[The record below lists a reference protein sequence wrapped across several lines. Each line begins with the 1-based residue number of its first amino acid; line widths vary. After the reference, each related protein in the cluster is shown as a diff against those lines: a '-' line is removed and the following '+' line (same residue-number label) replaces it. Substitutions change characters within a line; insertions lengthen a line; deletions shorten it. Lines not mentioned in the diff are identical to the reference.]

1 MLVIIIGLN
10 IISSALR
17 ILQFARVD
25 LMYRPSFSLQYGM
38 QRALVLHLC
47 RIFDHLKLAKLRL

>member
-1 MLVIIIGLN
+1 MLVIIIGMK

-25 LMYRPSFSLQYGM
+25 LMYRPSSM
-38 QRALVLHLC
+38 ACNVLWYCTILC

>member
-38 QRALVLHLC
+38 QRALVLHHEAVPN
-47 RIFDHLKLAKLRL
+47 I

>member
-25 LMYRPSFSLQYGM
+25 LVFHCSM
-38 QRALVLHLC
+38 ACNVLWYCTMRLC